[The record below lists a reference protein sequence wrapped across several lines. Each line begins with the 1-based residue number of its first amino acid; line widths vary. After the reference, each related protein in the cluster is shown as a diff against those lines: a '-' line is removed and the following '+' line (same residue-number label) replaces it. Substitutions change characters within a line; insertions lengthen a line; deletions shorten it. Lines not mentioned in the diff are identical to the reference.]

1 MGSLSGHLRSSL
13 YGLPRET
20 RAAPPIADLMMLAAN
35 APQPQTAPMQKP
47 PVLKPKAASRRARIW
62 ELNSHLHCSI
72 IGTCL
77 SAAEL
82 RRLLVRLKVAGIET
96 ADEHELHMLGV
107 LLANRPEE
115 GAKLLQK
122 TLDRRHQV
130 AVHQFAKAKDDAS
143 IAALWRK
150 AVAAGDIPGA
160 YWAVLTHPDSSDK
173 LVQTAFGDVH
183 MLSHLMGATN
193 CADLQRMRRLED
205 ENAAL
210 VEKLERQQRQLRD
223 GFVERDRK
231 IERLTHSLADKIQ
244 HDAGSLADHDND
256 EIATLRATIADLNRR
271 LASEAGRRERLEQR
285 LQALDEA
292 ERARRA
298 VEEECDALRRE
309 LEAIEHSIGAMLPD
323 VAADGMAGGVPPL
336 DLDGLIV
343 LYVGGRLNQIP
354 QLRAL
359 VEHGG
364 GAFLHHDGGIEHAA
378 ALLPGLVGRADVTVF
393 PVDCVS
399 HNAMTM
405 AKRACQQSGKPYV
418 ALRTS
423 SLACLL
429 SSLTSHAGGRTMAT
443 A

>member
-1 MGSLSGHLRSSL
+1 MSSLSGHLRSSL
-13 YGLPRET
+13 YGLPLEARTPPAVAEL
-20 RAAPPIADLMMLAAN
+20 AALAAN
-35 APQPQTAPMQKP
+35 RPQTAPIQKP
-47 PVLKPKAASRRARIW
+47 QSLKPKTVSRRSRIW

-130 AVHQFAKAKDDAS
+130 TIHQFAKARDDAS

-150 AVAAGDIPGA
+150 AITGGDIPGA
-160 YWAVLTHPDSSDK
+160 YWAVLTHPDSSDR
-173 LVQTAFGDVH
+173 LVQKAFGDIH

-205 ENAAL
+205 ENAVL
-210 VEKLERQQRQLRD
+210 VDKLDRQQKQLHG

-231 IERLTHSLADKIQ
+231 IERLTKSLADKIQ
-244 HDAGSLADHDND
+244 HDGGSPADHGGD
-256 EIATLRATIADLNRR
+256 EIMTLRATIADLSRQ

-285 LQALDEA
+285 QKALEEA
-292 ERARRA
+292 DRARRA
-298 VEEECDALRRE
+298 AEEERDALRHE
-309 LEAIEHSIGAMLPD
+309 LETIERGIGSMIPD
-323 VAADGMAGGVPPL
+323 ATAGSMPSL
-336 DLDGLIV
+336 DLNGLAV
-343 LYVGGRLNQIP
+343 LYVGGRLSQIP

-364 GAFLHHDGGIEHAA
+364 GEFLHHDGGIEHAA

-399 HNAMTM
+399 HNAMTS
-405 AKRACQQSGKPYV
+405 AKRACQQLNKPYV

-423 SLACLL
+423 SLTCLL
-429 SSLTSHAGGRTMAT
+429 SSLTSRANT
-443 A
+443 AMMETA

>member
-1 MGSLSGHLRSSL
+1 V
-13 YGLPRET
+13 
-20 RAAPPIADLMMLAAN
+20 ADLMALAAST
-35 APQPQTAPMQKP
+35 QQTVPIQKP
-47 PVLKPKAASRRARIW
+47 SGLKPKAVSRRSRIW

-82 RRLLVRLKVAGIET
+82 RRLLARLKIAGIET

-107 LLANRPEE
+107 LLADRPEE

-150 AVAAGDIPGA
+150 AVASGDIPGA

-193 CADLQRMRRLED
+193 CADLQRMHRLED

-210 VEKLERQQRQLRD
+210 VGKLERQQRQLRD

-244 HDAGSLADHDND
+244 YEADASAEHAGD
-256 EIATLRATIADLNRR
+256 EITTLRATIADLNRR
-271 LASEAGRRERLEQR
+271 LASEAALRERLEQR
-285 LQALDEA
+285 QQVLDEA
-292 ERARRA
+292 ERARRE
-298 VEEECDALRRE
+298 VEKERDTLRRE
-309 LEAIEHSIGAMLPD
+309 IETIEHGIGSMIPNVGAG
-323 VAADGMAGGVPPL
+323 GMAHGMPPL
-336 DLDGLIV
+336 NLDGLTV
-343 LYVGGRLNQIP
+343 LYVGGRLNQVP

-364 GAFLHHDGGIEHAA
+364 GEFLHHDGGMEHAA

-429 SSLTSHAGGRTMAT
+429 SSLASRTASRAMET